1 MSNAATFFDRRAQR
15 SRIQAGSGVY
25 TCECCGKRT
34 RETGDGESFCQL
46 CAKCYFEGGLVNEHS
61 DNDGQH
67 DLGPGTPAGPHS
79 DCPLCRTT
87 SPKENTMTTNTK
99 KAAPA
104 KKGLTPEQRA
114 TRDAKAAKLQKE
126 MDAAKPA
133 RKEARLALL
142 PECLKAG
149 RTALK
154 NWCSNK
160 DIADALKSK
169 CGDHPL
175 AGDLYPADWATLAA
189 RVMRSFF
196 RQDGTC
202 ESQAKPWKIR
212 IIKGAKPDMSLTPRK
227 TRSDTGVKPAKK
239 AAKAAAP
246 KGKPNAAAA
255 KAKAAKA
262 KAARDVKKARKAAV
276 AFVGLD

>member
-1 MSNAATFFDRRAQR
+1 MSKTEKAP
-15 SRIQAGSGVY
+15 
-25 TCECCGKRT
+25 
-34 RETGDGESFCQL
+34 
-46 CAKCYFEGGLVNEHS
+46 AK
-61 DNDGQH
+61 
-67 DLGPGTPAGPHS
+67 
-79 DCPLCRTT
+79 
-87 SPKENTMTTNTK
+87 K
-99 KAAPA
+99 APA

-114 TRDAKAAKLQKE
+114 ARDAKAAKLQKE

-160 DIADALKSK
+160 DIADALKRK

-189 RVMRSFF
+189 RVMRSFQ
-196 RQDGTC
+196 RQDGIC
-202 ESQAKPWKIR
+202 ESQPKPWKIR